1 MYRRQFIAT
10 LSASILLPALASADT
25 VDYVP
30 GLIDERLRA
39 GETVLVDFFAG
50 WCPTCRAQHRV
61 INGLKAENPDYEQ
74 KITYI
79 VVNWDAYRGTEL
91 TKSLKVSSRST
102 LVALTPKGEEISRV
116 VADTSRNGIKALL
129 DAALAS
135 QSV

>member
-1 MYRRQFIAT
+1 MDRRQFIAT
-10 LSASILLPALASADT
+10 LSASILLPAFASADT

-30 GLIDERLRA
+30 GLINERLKA

-50 WCPTCRAQHRV
+50 WCPTCRTQHRV

-79 VVNWDAYRGTEL
+79 VVNWDAYRGSEL

-102 LVALTPKGEEISRV
+102 LVALNPKGEEISRV